1 MKVYLLFLS
10 VLLYCA
16 NAQAQQFDV
25 NLSSETLKA
34 GIGETVQGG
43 LRIRNNDTKA
53 LNLIVRKSQSTIGS
67 TQLVQL
73 CLNGNCAEEL
83 NLRLEPGQV
92 TSDLLITF
100 DAGLVESISSA
111 RYVVVNKNNPTEAIE
126 FDVNFSVEEYAER
139 KSIYDSPFITI
150 TDAYPNPAVESAQVD
165 YKIHK
170 MQPSYTVVLR
180 NLLGN
185 VVGDYKLSASETKL
199 KMRTDELNAGIYFF
213 TLYVEGEGVLTRKIM
228 VKK

>member
-1 MKVYLLFLS
+1 MKVYPLLLLVILS
-10 VLLYCA
+10 WA
-16 NAQAQQFDV
+16 NTQAQQFDV

-34 GIGETVQGG
+34 GIGETIQSG

-53 LNLIVRKSQSTIGS
+53 LNLIIRKSQSNMGS
-67 TQLVQL
+67 TQFVQI
-73 CLNGNCAEEL
+73 CLNGNCGEEL
-83 NLRLEPGQV
+83 SLRLEPGQS

-100 DAGLVESISSA
+100 DAGLAAGISSA
-111 RYVVVNKNNPTEAIE
+111 RYVVVNKNNHNEAVE
-126 FDVNFSVEEYAER
+126 FDVNFSVEEFAER
-139 KSIYDSPFITI
+139 KSIYDSHFITL

-170 MQPSYTVVLR
+170 TQPSYTIILR

-185 VVGDYKLSASETKL
+185 VVGDYRLPTSETKL

-213 TLYVEGEGVLTRKIM
+213 TLYIDGEGVLTRKIL